1 MSLTPAQQ
9 QLADVAQAGEANACC
24 LALGNTIV
32 TDPITGQELCGVQG
46 GMFGGETTNTF
57 PLGQACG
64 QITASLPSMPAPGE
78 EQSGGFFNWLGNN
91 FTEVTSGIANVVDSF
106 TGNAPVT
113 PPPIQPAGSG
123 TTQISQGVNNQ
134 DNTIYYIVGG
144 AMLLLVVFLLIR
156 KKK

>member
-1 MSLTPAQQ
+1 MSMTPAQQ

-32 TDPITGQELCGVQG
+32 TDPISGQELCGVQG

-57 PLGQACG
+57 PLGEACG
-64 QITASLPSMPAPGE
+64 QITASLPSMPSPGE

-91 FTEVTSGIANVVDSF
+91 FTEVTGGVANVIDSI
-106 TGNAPVT
+106 TGNNPV
-113 PPPIQPAGSG
+113 PPPPVAIAGGGTPTTAPPA
-123 TTQISQGVNNQ
+123 QN
-134 DNTIYYIVGG
+134 NTILYIVGG